1 MARNNTIGP
10 QIHRFEL
17 DEYPNLASV
26 LHSIRKFLYMEK
38 IKNEKTDK
46 IVRPEGP
53 QRCINLKNTKTLKDV
68 SNLVSF
74 VA

>member
-1 MARNNTIGP
+1 
-10 QIHRFEL
+10 
-17 DEYPNLASV
+17 
-26 LHSIRKFLYMEK
+26 MEK

-53 QRCINLKNTKTLKDV
+53 QRCINLKKTKTLKDV